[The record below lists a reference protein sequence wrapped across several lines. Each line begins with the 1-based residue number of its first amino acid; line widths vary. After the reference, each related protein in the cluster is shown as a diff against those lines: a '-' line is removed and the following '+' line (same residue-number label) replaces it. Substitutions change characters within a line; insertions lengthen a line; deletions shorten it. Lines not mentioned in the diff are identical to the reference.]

1 LQESGFLTAKA
12 GIKIYWQGLMPEDKP
27 KALIFIAHGLGEH
40 IGRYRDLAE
49 YLKSK
54 GFAVFGIDHR
64 GHGKSQG
71 RRGHILSFDQYLGD
85 YKAFRDSVIG
95 RFPSQKSFL
104 LGHSL
109 GGLISV
115 HYVLKYPKDFSGL
128 VLSSPA
134 LKIKIDAN
142 PITQA
147 LGRVF
152 SRLLPGISI
161 SNGLDPN
168 MLSHNPEVVKDYLN
182 DPLVHDRV
190 SVRWFTCFTNAIEEA
205 QAKAK
210 EIKIPIL
217 VMQSSEDRLVEP
229 AGSKEFFE
237 KVLSSDKAFK
247 NWEGFYHEMFN
258 ELDKARVYQF
268 FENWLEKHI
277 A

>member
-1 LQESGFLTAKA
+1 MQESGFLSSKD
-12 GIKIYWQGLMPEDKP
+12 GIKIYGQGLMPGDKP
-27 KALIFIAHGLGEH
+27 RALIFIAHGLGEH
-40 IGRYRDLAE
+40 IGRYADLAD
-49 YLKSK
+49 YLTSK

-71 RRGHILSFDQYLGD
+71 RRGHILSFDQYIED
-85 YKAFRDSVIG
+85 YKTFRDSVVS

-115 HYVLKYPKDFSGL
+115 HYVLKYPLDFSGL

-134 LKIKIDAN
+134 LKIKVEVN
-142 PITQA
+142 PIKQA
-147 LGRVF
+147 LGKVF
-152 SRLLPGISI
+152 SRLIPGVSM

-168 MLSHNPEVVKDYLN
+168 LLSHNPEVVNNYIN

-190 SVRWFTCFTNAIEEA
+190 SARWFICFTGAIEEA
-205 QAKAK
+205 QARAQ

-217 VMQSSEDRLVEP
+217 VMQSSEDRIVDP
-229 AGSKEFFE
+229 GGSKEFFG
-237 KVLSSDKAFK
+237 KIASSDKNLK

-258 ELDKARVYQF
+258 EFDKSKVYQF
-268 FENWLEKHI
+268 FGDWLEKHI